1 MSCRKK
7 IIGLC
12 IGTIFVIIIIV
23 SMAIR
28 SSSKKYDVSIKSSNE
43 SFARTKIYSSVSPK
57 DSDNKSQQ
65 GVLAEVTKP
74 EIVQLKKGTYVI
86 VVSDKGFNET
96 RSYFEVDKAPTE
108 VAIDFSFTQ
117 QRVDSILARSKAD
130 IKTAVIQSIK
140 GFNTAS
146 DTVDGIELYK
156 NGVWGSAYIVKAGYP
171 ADYYHVVFR
180 KKDNNWKIMT
190 KPAIVL
196 TASLYP
202 DIPRNIV
209 DSANKKT
216 STNDT
221 LDNPALNP
229 SAEEEF
235 TGDGAPPEEFGR

>member
-1 MSCRKK
+1 MSGRKK
-7 IIGLC
+7 IIGLS

-23 SMAIR
+23 TMAIR

-43 SFARTKIYSSVSPK
+43 SFARTKIYS
-57 DSDNKSQQ
+57 KSQQ

-74 EIVQLKKGTYVI
+74 EIVQLKKGTYVS

-96 RSYFEVDKAPTE
+96 RSYFEVDKSPTE

-117 QRVDSILARSKAD
+117 QRVDSILSESRAA
-130 IKTAVIQSIK
+130 IKTAVIQSTK

-146 DTVDGIELYK
+146 DSVDGIELYK

>member
-1 MSCRKK
+1 MSGRKK

-23 SMAIR
+23 AMSVR
-28 SSSKKYDVSIKSSNE
+28 SSSKKYDVSIKSSNG
-43 SFARTKIYSSVSPK
+43 SFARTKIYSSESSK
-57 DSDNKSQQ
+57 DGSDKAQQ
-65 GVLAEVTKP
+65 GVLVEVTKP
-74 EIVQLKKGTYVI
+74 QIVQLKKGTYVS
-86 VVSDKGFNET
+86 VVSDKEFKET

-130 IKTAVIQSIK
+130 IKATVSQSIK

-146 DTVDGIELYK
+146 DSVDGIELYK